1 MNEKSLCLTLLLKAW
16 RGGDQAAGEQVI
28 GLVYNELKAVASAY
42 LRRERNVALQTTELV
57 NEAYL
62 RLVADKEI
70 VFSDRAHFFGVAA
83 RAMRQI
89 LVEHVRKRMTQKR
102 NGNRITLDDGINMID
117 GKPLNLLK
125 LDDALNE
132 LESFD
137 NKKAK
142 LVELRFF
149 TGLNLEE
156 TAAVM
161 SISVSTVKREWQLA
175 KAWLYNRLT
184 Q

>member
-1 MNEKSLCLTLLLKAW
+1 MNEKSLCLTLLLRAW
-16 RGGDQAAGEQVI
+16 RGGDQQAGEKVI

-42 LRRERNVALQTTELV
+42 LRRERDAALQTTELV

-70 VFSDRAHFFGVAA
+70 VFADRAHFFGVAA

-102 NGNRITLDDGINMID
+102 SGNRITLDDGINMID

-125 LDDALNE
+125 LDDALKE

-137 NKKAK
+137 SNKAR

-156 TAAVM
+156 TATVM
-161 SISVSTVKREWQLA
+161 GISVSSVKREWQLA